1 MSNYRI
7 EAGDVV
13 MIRGHLYKCNGRGP
27 GGKHIF
33 TSQKNRSTIYLSPE
47 EIYEYFAE
55 GKFKKIDQSMS
66 FPILND
72 SPHYQ
77 FDLSSLVVKERRD
90 VMDRLHYMKGIQDHY
105 QTGGKLSN
113 RSLEPAL
120 EALFKELKKKNKEDG
135 VIPPQKPMSCSS
147 AKRWFKAWKES
158 GCELITLVKE
168 RRGNSTHRLSLEI
181 RDVIDDVINTD
192 YLSPLRITA
201 KKAYRKIVGNIQVLN
216 KQRKKLGLH
225 EMKAP
230 SYATVL
236 NHINQVDEYDKL
248 SKRHGAVYA
257 AKATRAYGMTPP
269 VNRVLERVQ
278 MDHTQLDV
286 FVDMGQEQVI
296 RPYLT
301 LALDA
306 HSKAILGY
314 WLSINPPSAD
324 TVMNCL
330 RVAILPKDIIAMGG
344 NKDWQ
349 YPMHGIPIELTLD
362 NGKDFHSLD
371 LEMACAQ
378 LGITM
383 NFTPPRKPYYKAQV
397 ERKFGEINTSLL
409 TSMPGR
415 VYKDDPEKRDD
426 NYPFLTL
433 DETNNILLQWICT
446 ILHETPSSTTGLS
459 PLKTW
464 IKSVNDTN
472 FNNNLSNSPFD
483 ADTLSITLG
492 KTISNRK
499 LCPDGISN
507 ENLRYNSETLSRYR
521 RSLAKPHGKNPSVS
535 IKWNAS
541 DVGVIWVLD
550 EKQNRYFQVPALQQE
565 SHGRSLFTHKVIQ
578 REIRAQIKSGLSK
591 PSYIDAE
598 IAIDK
603 KIQEVTKAKSSKSKS
618 KVGRYKAGK
627 PRNKIPLNP
636 VDFLETDD
644 FIEFDTDTGEVINAL
659 PTSKKLVDDDIK
671 PMTITDLTQQD
682 EIDWDDQNFTHFE
695 IN

>member
-1 MSNYRI
+1 M
-7 EAGDVV
+7 
-13 MIRGHLYKCNGRGP
+13 
-27 GGKHIF
+27 
-33 TSQKNRSTIYLSPE
+33 
-47 EIYEYFAE
+47 
-55 GKFKKIDQSMS
+55 
-66 FPILND
+66 
-72 SPHYQ
+72 
-77 FDLSSLVVKERRD
+77 
-90 VMDRLHYMKGIQDHY
+90 
-105 QTGGKLSN
+105 
-113 RSLEPAL
+113 
-120 EALFKELKKKNKEDG
+120 
-135 VIPPQKPMSCSS
+135 
-147 AKRWFKAWKES
+147 
-158 GCELITLVKE
+158 
-168 RRGNSTHRLSLEI
+168 
-181 RDVIDDVINTD
+181 
-192 YLSPLRITA
+192 
-201 KKAYRKIVGNIQVLN
+201 
-216 KQRKKLGLH
+216 
-225 EMKAP
+225 
-230 SYATVL
+230 
-236 NHINQVDEYDKL
+236 
-248 SKRHGAVYA
+248 
-257 AKATRAYGMTPP
+257 
-269 VNRVLERVQ
+269 
-278 MDHTQLDV
+278 
-286 FVDMGQEQVI
+286 
-296 RPYLT
+296 
-301 LALDA
+301 
-306 HSKAILGY
+306 
-314 WLSINPPSAD
+314 
-324 TVMNCL
+324 
-330 RVAILPKDIIAMGG
+330 
-344 NKDWQ
+344 
-349 YPMHGIPIELTLD
+349 
-362 NGKDFHSLD
+362 
-371 LEMACAQ
+371 
-378 LGITM
+378 
-383 NFTPPRKPYYKAQV
+383 
-397 ERKFGEINTSLL
+397 
-409 TSMPGR
+409 
-415 VYKDDPEKRDD
+415 
-426 NYPFLTL
+426 
-433 DETNNILLQWICT
+433 LQWICT